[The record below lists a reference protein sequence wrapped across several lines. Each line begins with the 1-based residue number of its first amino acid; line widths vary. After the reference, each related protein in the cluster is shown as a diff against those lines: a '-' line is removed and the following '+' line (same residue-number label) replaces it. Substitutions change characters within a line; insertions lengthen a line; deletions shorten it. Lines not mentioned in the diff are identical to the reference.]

1 MFKTDRGKQ
10 IILSGWRPAGIVD
23 AVKDARATVT
33 DILDPFAALTLQ

>member
-10 IILSGWRPAGIVD
+10 IILNGWRAAGIVD

-33 DILDPFAALTLQ
+33 DILDPFAALTL